1 MSNPAR
7 PTKTAKVVVELPE
20 GLPEKD
26 EDANEQS
33 LPFLAVE
40 VEVRT
45 ADDRGGRIVT
55 GLAMS
60 VLLHAARGLH
70 MELGG
75 EPPDLPGEV
84 PMSPGRH

>member
-1 MSNPAR
+1 MPQPAR
-7 PTKTAKVVVELPE
+7 PTKTAKVTVVLPE

-40 VEVRT
+40 VEIRT

-70 MELGG
+70 LELGG
-75 EPPDLPGEV
+75 DPPDLPGEV
-84 PMSPGRH
+84 PMSPGQH

>member
-1 MSNPAR
+1 MPNPAR

>member
-1 MSNPAR
+1 MPKPSR
-7 PTKTAKVVVELPE
+7 PTKTAKVTVELPE
-20 GLPEKD
+20 GLPETD

-40 VEVRT
+40 VEIRT
-45 ADDRGGRIVT
+45 KDDHGGHIVT

-70 MELGG
+70 LELGG
-75 EPPDLPGEV
+75 DPPDLPGEV
-84 PMSPGRH
+84 PMPPGQH